1 MSSKPQTRLSA
12 SRIKTA
18 QSCSWLYHCK
28 YKLKLPDRGND
39 GSSRG
44 TVCHAVLEVLGKKGR
59 EDYYQT
65 IIDAN
70 DVFAVPSVG
79 RLVMSLAKS
88 LDVADQENLDFINFM
103 TVNGLAYDYFGG
115 DLGKPT
121 LSFSEK
127 KFDIS
132 IDDKGKRYRINGF
145 IDKLFLYKNKKA
157 AIIRDF
163 KTSKQ
168 VFDGKDATDNMQ
180 DLMYSLAVKHL
191 YPEYSQRHSEFL
203 FLKFD
208 LAPNLLGEDGEGV
221 LKMTPLSDEELDG
234 FEYQLTAWQ
243 DYLDSFDE
251 TSAHDDFAY
260 DHGFYK
266 KEEGKGFA
274 GRLMCGYSKY
284 PGQLKKDGSIMWHCG
299 MKFPF
304 DYYALKTSTGKI
316 KKTVF
321 SDEKDLLLPLKE
333 EGDIIEKMHYEGCP
347 RHKPAVSAETEDPFD
362 L

>member
-1 MSSKPQTRLSA
+1 MSVNSTKLSA

-18 QSCSWLYHCK
+18 QSCSWLYYCK
-28 YKLKLPDRGND
+28 YKLRLPDKGNE
-39 GSSRG
+39 GAWRG
-44 TVCHAVLEVLGKKGR
+44 TVCHAVLEVLAKEGR

-88 LDVADQENLDFINFM
+88 LGVDDQENLDFINFM
-103 TVNGLAYDYFGG
+103 TVNGLTYDYYGG
-115 DLGKPT
+115 SLAKPT
-121 LSFSEK
+121 YSFSEK

-132 IDDKGKRYRINGF
+132 INEGDKHYRINGF

-191 YPEYSQRHSEFL
+191 YPEYSHRQSEFI

-208 LAPNLLGEDGEGV
+208 LGSDLLGGDGEGV
-221 LKMTPLSDEELDG
+221 LKMSPLSDEELEG

-243 DYLDSFDE
+243 DYLDGFDE
-251 TSAHDDFAY
+251 VTAHDDFAY
-260 DHGFYK
+260 DQGYPK
-266 KEEGKGFA
+266 KGFA
-274 GRLMCGYSKY
+274 GRVMCGRADH
-284 PGQLKKDGSIMWHCG
+284 PGQLKKDGTPMWHCSV
-299 MKFPF
+299 KFKF
-304 DYYALKTSTGKI
+304 DYYALKDCTGVVKR
-316 KKTVF
+316 TAF
-321 SDEKDLLLPLKE
+321 EDDRDMLLPFKE
-333 EGDIIEKMHYEGCP
+333 EGDTIEKMTYGGCP
-347 RHKPAVSAETEDPFD
+347 RHNGAGSCMAGEDAFD

>member
-1 MSSKPQTRLSA
+1 MSNKPQTKLSA
-12 SRIKTA
+12 SRIKCV

-28 YKLKLPDRGND
+28 YKLRLPDKGND

-44 TVCHAVLEVLGKKGR
+44 TVCHAVLEVLAKKGR

-79 RLVMSLAKS
+79 RLVTSLAES
-88 LDVADQENLDFINFM
+88 LEVADQENLDFINFM
-103 TVNGLAYDYFGG
+103 TVNGLAYDYFGK
-115 DLGKPT
+115 DLSKPT

-132 IDDKGKRYRINGF
+132 IDDNGKRYRINGF

-191 YPEYSQRHSEFL
+191 YPEYSHRQSEFL

-208 LAPNLLGEDGEGV
+208 LAPNLLGEDGEGL
-221 LKMTPLSDEELDG
+221 LKMAPLSDEELEG

-251 TSAHDDFAY
+251 SCAHDDFAF
-260 DHGFYK
+260 DKGFPA
-266 KEEGKGFA
+266 KEEGFS
-274 GRLMCGYSKY
+274 GRLMCGFAKF
-284 PGQLKKDGSIMWHCG
+284 PGQLKKDGNPMWHCG

-304 DYYALKTSTGKI
+304 DYYALKNSTGQI
-316 KKTVF
+316 KKTSF
-321 SDEKDLLLPLKE
+321 AEERDLLLPLKE
-333 EGDIIEKMHYEGCP
+333 SGDVIEKMHYEGCP
-347 RHKPAVSAETEDPFD
+347 RHKPSVSASSDDPFD

>member
-1 MSSKPQTRLSA
+1 MSAKPNTKLSA
-12 SRIKTA
+12 SRIKTV
-18 QSCSWLYHCK
+18 QSCSWLYYCK
-28 YKLKLPDRGND
+28 YKLRLPDKGND

-44 TVCHAVLEVLGKKGR
+44 TVCHAVLEVLAKKGR

-79 RLVMSLAKS
+79 RLVKTLAKS
-88 LDVADQENLDFINFM
+88 LGVADDENLDFINFM
-103 TVNGLAYDYFGG
+103 TVNGLAYDYFGTT
-115 DLGKPT
+115 LAKPT

-127 KFDIS
+127 RFDIS
-132 IDDKGKRYRINGF
+132 INKDGKRYRINGF
-145 IDKLFLYKNKKA
+145 IDKLFLYKKQKA

-191 YPEYSQRHSEFL
+191 YPDYTSRHSEFL

-208 LAPNLLGEDGEGV
+208 LDSDLLGDDGEGV
-221 LKMTPLSDEELDG
+221 LKMSPLSDGELEG
-234 FEYQLTAWQ
+234 FEHQLTAWQ
-243 DYLDSFDE
+243 NYLDQFDE
-251 TSAHDDFAY
+251 DSAYDDFAY

-274 GRLMCGYSKY
+274 GRLMCGYAKY
-284 PGQLKKDGSIMWHCG
+284 PGQLKKDGSVMWHCS

-304 DYYALKTSTGKI
+304 NYYALKSPEGAI

-321 SDEKDLLLPLKE
+321 EEDQDLLLSLKE
-333 EGDIIEKMHYEGCP
+333 EGDTIELLHYEGCP
-347 RHKPAVSAETEDPFD
+347 RHHPNVTPSPTDPFD

>member
-1 MSSKPQTRLSA
+1 MSNEPKTKLSA
-12 SRIKTA
+12 SRLKTA
-18 QSCSWLYHCK
+18 QSCSWLYYCK
-28 YKLKLPDRGND
+28 YKLRLPDRGND

-44 TVCHAVLEVLGKKGR
+44 TVCHAVLEVLAKEGR
-59 EDYYQT
+59 EEYYQT

-79 RLVMSLAKS
+79 RLVKTLATSLG
-88 LDVADQENLDFINFM
+88 VADQENLDFINFM
-103 TVNGLAYDYFGG
+103 TVNGLAYDYYGR
-115 DLGKPT
+115 DLAKPT
-121 LSFSEK
+121 HSFSEK

-132 IDDKGKRYRINGF
+132 INSDGKRYRINGF

-191 YPEYSQRHSEFL
+191 YPQYSSRQSEFL

-208 LAPNLLGEDGEGV
+208 LNSDLLGQDGEGV
-221 LKMTPLSDEELDG
+221 LKMSPLTDAELEG
-234 FEYQLTAWQ
+234 FEHQLTAWQ
-243 DYLDSFDE
+243 DYLDEFDE
-251 TSAHDDFAY
+251 NSAHDDFAY

-266 KEEGKGFA
+266 KEEGKGFS
-274 GRLMCGYSKY
+274 GRLMCGFAKF
-284 PGQLKKDGSIMWHCG
+284 PGQLKKDGSPMWHCTY
-299 MKFPF
+299 KFPF
-304 DYYALKTSTGKI
+304 NYYALKSPDGTI

-321 SDEKDLLLPLKE
+321 EDERDLLLPLQE
-333 EGDIIEKMHYEGCP
+333 EGDIIEEMYYEGCP
-347 RHKPAVSAETEDPFD
+347 RHRVPISPSSEDPFT

>member
-1 MSSKPQTRLSA
+1 MSTDLTTKLSA

-18 QSCSWLYHCK
+18 QSCSWLYYCK
-28 YKLKLPDRGND
+28 YKLKLPDKGND

-44 TVCHAVLEVLGKKGR
+44 TVCHAVLEVLAKKGR
-59 EDYYQT
+59 EEYYQR

-79 RLVMSLAKS
+79 RLVMTLSQSLG
-88 LDVADQENLDFINFM
+88 VADQENLDFINFM
-103 TVNGLAYDYFGG
+103 TVNGLAYDYFGN
-115 DLGKPT
+115 DLAKPT

-127 KFDIS
+127 RFDIS
-132 IDDKGKRYRINGF
+132 IDNDGKRYRINGF

-191 YPEYSQRHSEFL
+191 YPEYSFRQSEFL

-208 LAPNLLGEDGEGV
+208 LSPNLLGEDGEGV
-221 LKMTPLSDEELDG
+221 LKMSPLTDGELDG
-234 FEYQLTAWQ
+234 FEHQLTAWQ
-243 DYLDSFDE
+243 NYLDNFNED
-251 TSAHDDFAY
+251 SAYDDFAY
-260 DHGFYK
+260 DHGFHK

-274 GRLMCGYSKY
+274 GRLMCGRADY
-284 PGQLKKDGSIMWHCG
+284 PGHLKKDGSVMWHCTY
-299 MKFPF
+299 KFPF
-304 DYYALKTSTGKI
+304 KYYALKDSEGKI

-321 SDEKDLLLPLKE
+321 EDERDLLLPLKKKGDVIE
-333 EGDIIEKMHYEGCP
+333 ELEYAGCP
-347 RHKPAVSAETEDPFD
+347 RHRPAISAETEDPFS